1 MTVTVA
7 ESFLLLPLLDERGAS
22 QNNSSIFP
30 VSVGRLERKCFQL
43 TRKGILVD
51 RSSFSCVGSVFHAR
65 GAETAKVLSPIR
77 RRRVGGTTR
86 SPDDEAR
93 STDRVGTPATDV
105 SKSEMYAG
113 DVHACSES

>member
-1 MTVTVA
+1 VTVTVA
-7 ESFLLLPLLDERGAS
+7 ESFLLLPLLDDRGAS

-30 VSVGRLERKCFQL
+30 VSVGRLEQKCFQS

-65 GAETAKVLSPIR
+65 GAETEKALSPIR
-77 RRRVGGTTR
+77 RRVRGTTR

-93 STDRVGTPATDV
+93 STDRAGTPATDV
-105 SKSEMYAG
+105 SKSEMYTG